1 MRRYRTYSPKKKKIV
16 MFFTIILVFIIM
28 LYLYMHIEKNIRP
41 KIKVMSEIKAR
52 LIATQA
58 INDAVSKKI
67 QMNVF
72 KDLVNIKT
80 DNMGR
85 VTMVQA
91 NTSEMNRIA
100 VETSLYIQKELE
112 NISEEDLYISIGNIL
127 GSQIFADKGPKLR
140 IKIQPAGTVK
150 VNFATE
156 FSEAGINQT
165 RLKIYLKVD
174 TRVQIIM
181 PFAGNEIDV
190 STNVPVSETII
201 VGDVPESYINLPIGG
216 SKNFTDLIPQIN
228 QFDNY

>member
-1 MRRYRTYSPKKKKIV
+1 MRRYKTYSPKKKKIIL
-16 MFFTIILVFIIM
+16 FFIIMLVFIIM
-28 LYLYMHIEKNIRP
+28 LYLYMYIEKNIRP
-41 KIKVMSEIKAR
+41 KIKAMSEIKAR

-58 INDAVSKKI
+58 INDAVSQKI
-67 QMNVF
+67 QMNAF

-100 VETSLYIQKELE
+100 VETSLYIQKVLE
-112 NISEEDLYISIGNIL
+112 NISEEDLYISMGNIL

-156 FSEAGINQT
+156 FLEAGINQT

-174 TRVQIIM
+174 TKVQIIM
-181 PFAGNEIDV
+181 PFAENEIDV

>member
-28 LYLYMHIEKNIRP
+28 LYLYMYIEKNIRP

>member
-1 MRRYRTYSPKKKKIV
+1 MY
-16 MFFTIILVFIIM
+16 
-28 LYLYMHIEKNIRP
+28 IEKNIRP

-174 TRVQIIM
+174 TGVQIIM
-181 PFAGNEIDV
+181 PFAENEIDV
-190 STNVPVSETII
+190 STNVAVSETII

-216 SKNFTDLIPQIN
+216 SKNYTDLIPQIN

>member
-1 MRRYRTYSPKKKKIV
+1 

-28 LYLYMHIEKNIRP
+28 LYLYMYIEKNIRP

>member
-1 MRRYRTYSPKKKKIV
+1 MRRYKTYSPKKKKIIL
-16 MFFTIILVFIIM
+16 FFIIMLVFIIM
-28 LYLYMHIEKNIRP
+28 LYLYMYIEKNIRP
-41 KIKVMSEIKAR
+41 KIKAMSEIKAR

-58 INDAVSKKI
+58 INDAISKKI
-67 QMNVF
+67 QMNAF

-100 VETSLYIQKELE
+100 VETSLYIQEVLE
-112 NISEEDLYISIGNIL
+112 NISEEDLYIPMGNIL

-156 FSEAGINQT
+156 FLEAGINQT

-174 TRVQIIM
+174 TGVQIIM
-181 PFAGNEIDV
+181 PFAENEIDV
-190 STNVPVSETII
+190 STNVAVSETII

-216 SKNFTDLIPQIN
+216 SKNYTDLIPQIN